1 MVVVAALEN
10 TLLLQMLGQVLVA
23 QVAVGL
29 AEHTVLAAET
39 LQQDMRQVV
48 AEVKVTMFVLVVAV
62 LLVVVLQ
69 IITIKITINSATF

>member
-10 TLLLQMLGQVLVA
+10 TLILQMLGQVLVA
-23 QVAVGL
+23 QVGVGL

-48 AEVKVTMFVLVVAV
+48 AVVKVTISVMVVVV
-62 LLVVVLQ
+62 LLVFV
-69 IITIKITINSATF
+69 I